1 MLRRMSPNLRICSVC
16 GRAAEEFGPGP
27 DGRREASCPSCKS
40 LERHRFL
47 VQLLA
52 VVVPDVVSDG
62 VILEIAPNQFLT
74 RTLARFGRVLR
85 VDLHPT
91 ARWVDVAGDLTRLP
105 VRSAA
110 VDALV
115 CYHVLEHVPDDLAAM
130 RELARVLAPGGVA
143 FVQVPIRRGTTT
155 DEDPSASPEERT
167 RRFGQVDHVRWYG
180 DDFETRLADSGLRA
194 RVLTLEEV
202 VSPWMVDVFRL
213 TPGEQVWLCSRADRP
228 EPAVLSELG
237 ERWPEALAGVVEV
250 MATASHR
257 SVERARA
264 LKVRN
269 TTLVGDRRRLRRDR
283 DRWRARYRRLSS
295 RPAVRVALRLADL
308 GRRG

>member
-1 MLRRMSPNLRICSVC
+1 MC
-16 GRAAEEFGPGP
+16 GGTADEFGPGP

-47 VQLLA
+47 VQLLG
-52 VVVPDVVSDG
+52 VVLPHVVRDG

-74 RTLARFGRVLR
+74 RTLQRFGCVLR
-85 VDLHPT
+85 VDLHPS

-105 VRSAA
+105 VRDGAA
-110 VDALV
+110 DALV

-130 RELARVLAPGGVA
+130 RELARVLSPGGVA
-143 FVQVPIRRGTTT
+143 FIQVPIRRGTTT
-155 DEDPSASPEERT
+155 DEDASAGPEERT

-180 DDFETRLADSGLRA
+180 DDFEVRLVDSGLRA

-213 TPGEQVWLCSRADRP
+213 TPGEQVWLCSRADQP
-228 EPAVLSELG
+228 EPTVLTELE
-237 ERWPEALAGVVEV
+237 ERWPEALARVVEV

-257 SVERARA
+257 SAQRVRT
-264 LKVRN
+264 LKERN
-269 TTLVGDRRRLRRDR
+269 TVLATDRRRLRRGR
-283 DRWRARYRRLSS
+283 DRWRARYRQLS
-295 RPAVRVALRLADL
+295 RRRAVRLALRLSAV

>member
-1 MLRRMSPNLRICSVC
+1 MC
-16 GRAAEEFGPGP
+16 GRAAEEFDAGP
-27 DGRREASCPSCKS
+27 DGRRDAACPSCKS

-47 VQLLA
+47 VQLVG
-52 VVVPDVVSDG
+52 VVLPHVVTDG

-85 VDLHPT
+85 VDLHPS

-105 VRSAA
+105 VRDGAA
-110 VDALV
+110 DALV

-130 RELARVLAPGGVA
+130 RELARVLSPGGVA

-155 DEDPSASPEERT
+155 DEDPSATPEERT

-213 TPGEQVWLCSRADRP
+213 TPGEQVWLCSRADQA

-237 ERWPEALAGVVEV
+237 TRWPEALAEVVEV

-257 SVERARA
+257 SAKRART
-264 LKVRN
+264 LKARN
-269 TTLVGDRRRLRRDR
+269 ATLVEDRKRLRRNR
-283 DRWRARYRRLSS
+283 DRWRARYRGLSS
-295 RPAVRVALRLADL
+295 RRAVRVALRLSAL
-308 GRRG
+308 GRRD